1 MSQKS
6 IKLSTEYGDLLVA
19 RSTTVGAVTINAIA
33 GQCNLAAAATTVTV
47 TNSQCRS
54 DSLILATLAT
64 ADANA
69 TVIKSAVAGSGSFVI
84 TVVTAPA
91 ANVAINFLIIN

>member
-1 MSQKS
+1 MSQLSRLTDEFGNVPRVKS
-6 IKLSTEYGDLLVA
+6 S
-19 RSTTVGAVTINAIA
+19 TVGAVTINTIA
-33 GQCNLAAAATTVTV
+33 GQCVLAAAATTVTV
-47 TNSQCRS
+47 TNSQCTA
-54 DSLILATLAT
+54 DSLIFATLAT

-69 TVIKSAVAGSGSFVI
+69 TVLKSAVAGAGSFVI